1 MFLSGS
7 RLFPPHLFFHHC
19 RFMLSE
25 TILITCI
32 YIHLR
37 LIGFCY
43 KTLTGFIYIKN
54 IYFKLERVSASRS
67 RIMLMCQQNKAV
79 TSLLLCP
86 HMFLIHD
93 LTFYCQYFSTVE
105 SFNLGVSGFK
115 TGFSC
120 LLLSPFTGRT
130 LWNEDAHYRNGTT
143 AYYITAA
150 HIRKRSSTGGGCS
163 CSLWAQLRRIWCSE
177 CSGKFCDTP
186 SCDTLILLVAAVML
200 DLRYSIPLT
209 KCKQETGC

>member
-1 MFLSGS
+1 MPGCWWINPDETHTRYRCYLVSPISHSVTDPPNLMFLSGS

-130 LWNEDAHYRNGTT
+130 L
-143 AYYITAA
+143 
-150 HIRKRSSTGGGCS
+150 
-163 CSLWAQLRRIWCSE
+163 
-177 CSGKFCDTP
+177 
-186 SCDTLILLVAAVML
+186 
-200 DLRYSIPLT
+200 
-209 KCKQETGC
+209 